1 LSAVPPLEQRA
12 LQSQRADPRDEE
24 WADLYAGGRAGPE
37 APTAPKAEGP
47 TPVEAFSALLKPW
60 TEEEFEAAREP
71 YPHAFQERHV
81 GLFPIGEVTVVAATG
96 REGKTTVQTGMATAM
111 VIGHSLAGM
120 LPLADRSVI
129 VYSAED
135 DRRQFAAK
143 VAAQCSLLA
152 PIQAQR
158 VRERLIVPNLDDL
171 GRGAVRELVMVI
183 EGKPVQSG
191 TVETIIEAIRP
202 LMDASTPPGLLV
214 FETASTLTEA
224 EESNQGWSVLVK
236 ALKWIARELQVAVL
250 VSHHVSQASLSNL
263 PDLSVSTADIRG
275 GTALVNNARQCA
287 ILVNLGSDDA
297 PFADT
302 DARTVLRRMV
312 AGNEPGKVTAWIT
325 LDSSKGIAP
334 PPIFFRWIS
343 TEWVPAAVELDAPPE
358 LADRSWP
365 KVREMLVAERADAKA
380 GAKEERASA
389 KTGELV
395 QKAVDAVQRL
405 QASYPGEVTARRV
418 RELLGRSQEVTSR
431 LLGQA
436 VAEGHLEMTTARV
449 RNREAAVYGLAGHG
463 TAEGRRNG

>member
-1 LSAVPPLEQRA
+1 MSAVPPLEQRA
-12 LQSQRADPRDEE
+12 LQSQRAESRDEE
-24 WADLYAGGRAGPE
+24 WAEFCAGGRGQPE
-37 APTAPKAEGP
+37 APPAPEAEGP
-47 TPVEAFSALLKPW
+47 SPVEAFRALLTPW
-60 TEEEFEAAREP
+60 SEEEFEAAREP

-81 GLFPIGEVTVVAATG
+81 GLFPVGEVTVVASTG

-152 PIQAQR
+152 AADAAR

-171 GRGAVRELVMVI
+171 GRGAVRELVMVLD
-183 EGKPVQSG
+183 GRPMQSG
-191 TVETIIEAIRP
+191 TVETIVEAVRP
-202 LMDASTPPGLLV
+202 LMDGATPPGLLV

-224 EESNQGWSVLVK
+224 EESNQGWSVMVK
-236 ALKWIARELQVAVL
+236 ALKWIARELGVAVL
-250 VSHHVSQASLSNL
+250 VSHHVSQQSLTNL
-263 PDLSVSTADIRG
+263 PELNVSTADIRG

-297 PFADT
+297 PFPDT

-312 AGNEPGKVTAWIT
+312 AGNRPDKVTAWIT
-325 LDSSKGIAP
+325 LDSSKGITP
-334 PPIFFRWIS
+334 PPVFFRWVS
-343 TEWVPAAVELDAPPE
+343 TEWVPAAVELDPPSE

-365 KVREMLVAERADAKA
+365 KVREMLAAERAEARA

-418 RELLGRSQEVTSR
+418 RDLLGRSQEVTSR
-431 LLGQA
+431 VLGQA
-436 VAEGHLEMTTARV
+436 VAEGHLRMTTAKV
-449 RNREAAVYGLAGHG
+449 RNRATDVYQLAGHG
-463 TAEGRRNG
+463 TTEGGRNG